1 LNHSQIGMAFRSMID
16 LGRFKKFRESL
27 LNKLRNQIRSIS
39 LKNDTVIPSD
49 GVVATLNTR
58 SKQPAEIWDFQYAY
72 SHENPF
78 PVFNSSLSH
87 EVDKNFEKVFAE
99 AGNFFR

>member
-1 LNHSQIGMAFRSMID
+1 MID

-27 LNKLRNQIRSIS
+27 LHKLRNQIRSIS
-39 LKNDTVIPSD
+39 LKNDKVIPPD
-49 GVVATLNTR
+49 GILATLNTL
-58 SKQPAEIWDFQYAY
+58 SKKPAEIWNFQHAC

-78 PVFNSSLSH
+78 PVFNSPISY

-99 AGNFFR
+99 AGNFFS